1 MVHGRDPEKEQTKQK
16 TKTKQKK
23 ENKTKPTKQNK
34 TKKCH
39 LMKQCSNE
47 NVMTPLSHDQF
58 QVLNLL
64 TLRFANREPGTTL
77 NHDAS

>member
-16 TKTKQKK
+16 TKTKQKR
-23 ENKTKPTKQNK
+23 KQNK
-34 TKKCH
+34 TNKTKQNKKCH

>member
-1 MVHGRDPEKEQTKQK
+1 MEEIRKRNRQNKKRKQNK
-16 TKTKQKK
+16 KKKTKQ
-23 ENKTKPTKQNK
+23 NQQNK